1 MLIVCPSCTTAYRIE
16 LSTLGAAGRSVR
28 CARCRTVWLASV
40 ADMAPAALALSPV
53 PAPVPVP
60 NGANAADQPA
70 QPPAEEPAETA
81 GPARAADGIDES
93 SGGSPDAP
101 AAGAAALIVANSP
114 PLVPS
119 EEQDKR
125 PALDSTPAA
134 GPDIETVAARR
145 ERNGKGPA
153 KRRGRARSLPGLPT
167 IILLLAGVLAAL
179 VHWRANVVRLL
190 PQTASL
196 FSAVGLPVNLRGLSF
211 DNVKTSV
218 EAHEGVMVLVVEGV
232 VANLT
237 RQSLDVPRLRFAV
250 RNAAGYEVYAWTS
263 LPAQAVLGPGDIEPF
278 RSRLASPPADG
289 QDVIVRFFNRRDVA
303 AGAH

>member
-53 PAPVPVP
+53 AAQEVP
-60 NGANAADQPA
+60 NAADQAP
-70 QPPAEEPAETA
+70 QPPAEDRAETA
-81 GPARAADGIDES
+81 GPGRAVDGIDES
-93 SGGSPDAP
+93 ASGSPDAP
-101 AAGAAALIVANSP
+101 AEGATAVIVANSP
-114 PLVPS
+114 PLIPS
-119 EEQDKR
+119 EEQDK
-125 PALDSTPAA
+125 PAALGTTTAA

-153 KRRGRARSLPGLPT
+153 KRRGRGRSLPGLPT
-167 IILLLAGVLAAL
+167 IILVLAGVLAAL

-190 PQTASL
+190 PQTAPL

-218 EAHEGVMVLVVEGV
+218 ESHDGMPVLVVEGV

-237 RQSLDVPRLRFAV
+237 RQPLEVPRLRFAV
-250 RNAAGYEVYAWTS
+250 RNSAGYEVYAWTS

-289 QDVIVRFFNRRDVA
+289 QDVIVRFFNRRDVV

>member
-53 PAPVPVP
+53 PAPAP
-60 NGANAADQPA
+60 NGANAADQPP
-70 QPPAEEPAETA
+70 QPPAEERAETA
-81 GPARAADGIDES
+81 GPGRAADGIDES
-93 SGGSPDAP
+93 LGGSPDAL
-101 AAGAAALIVANSP
+101 AAGAATVIVAHSP

-119 EEQDKR
+119 EDQDKR

-145 ERNGKGPA
+145 ERNGKGRA
-153 KRRGRARSLPGLPT
+153 KRRGRGRSLPGLPT
-167 IILLLAGVLAAL
+167 IILVLAGVLAAL

-190 PQTASL
+190 PQTAPL

-218 EAHEGVMVLVVEGV
+218 ESHDGVPVLVVEGM

-237 RQSLDVPRLRFAV
+237 RQPVEVPRLRFAV

-263 LPAQAVLGPGDIEPF
+263 LPAQPVLGAGDVAPF

>member
-53 PAPVPVP
+53 HSGP
-60 NGANAADQPA
+60 NAADQPP
-70 QPPAEEPAETA
+70 QPPAEDRAATA
-81 GPARAADGIDES
+81 GPSRPADGIDGS

-101 AAGAAALIVANSP
+101 ADGAAAVIVANSP

-119 EEQDKR
+119 QEQDKG
-125 PALDSTPAA
+125 PALGSTPAA

-145 ERNGKGPA
+145 ERNGKGTA
-153 KRRGRARSLPGLPT
+153 KRRGRGRSLPRLGT
-167 IILLLAGVLAAL
+167 IILVLAAVLAAL

-218 EAHEGVMVLVVEGV
+218 ESHEGVLVMVVEGA
-232 VANLT
+232 VANPT
-237 RQSLDVPRLRFAV
+237 RGPLEVPRLRFAV

-263 LPAQAVLGPGDIEPF
+263 LPTQAVLGPGDVAPF

-289 QDVIVRFFNRRDVA
+289 QEVIVRFFNRRDVA
-303 AGAH
+303 AGAN